1 MAYATP
7 GAPVKSARATEYD
20 LFARNTRRLRET
32 RDAGP
37 LEGARR
43 IRALHDNLEMWIVLA
58 AEVSDPENALPPE
71 LRARLFY
78 LAEFTQLH
86 TPRVMRGE
94 AKVDILIDLN
104 TAVMRGLADREPG
117 K

>member
-20 LFARNTRRLRET
+20 LFARVTRRLRET
-32 RDAGP
+32 RDSGR
-37 LEGARR
+37 LEGPGR
-43 IRALHDNLEMWIVLA
+43 IRALHDNLELWITLA
-58 AEVSDPENALPPE
+58 ADLSDPENGLPPD

-78 LAEFTQLH
+78 LAEFTQIH

-94 AKVDILIDLN
+94 AKADILIELN
-104 TAVMRGLADREPG
+104 TAVMRGLSAEGAAR
-117 K
+117 